1 MNRKLTNDDIQKAV
15 KVFKYSAH
23 VNDDKDVLKLIKSS
37 WDFQSLMV
45 ASVLEVA
52 EDVSDEIMRPVQLKS
67 TSACHPITDST
78 LCHPSFHF
86 SVDYSSSNNRKRP
99 TALS

>member
-52 EDVSDEIMRPVQLKS
+52 EEVSDEIMPTYQDEKGWVICGDKRLGMVDVKEIIEQ
-67 TSACHPITDST
+67 TSLWLVSMGT
-78 LCHPSFHF
+78 
-86 SVDYSSSNNRKRP
+86 
-99 TALS
+99 

>member
-1 MNRKLTNDDIQKAV
+1 MKRKLTNDEIQKAV

-23 VNDDKDVLKLIKSS
+23 VNDDQDVLKLIKSS

-52 EDVSDEIMRPVQLKS
+52 KDVSDEIMPTYQDDKGWVVCGDKRLGMVDVKEIIEQ
-67 TSACHPITDST
+67 TSHWLANMGT
-78 LCHPSFHF
+78 
-86 SVDYSSSNNRKRP
+86 
-99 TALS
+99 